1 MFGGAANPIE
11 QLLAACAQA
20 GRIAQPAFALD
31 EGARAFNRV
40 TGQECAFAANPPIV
54 LREFGRR
61 RHRNGIKLANGLRAV
76 VPCHGDFGGHQ
87 RARIGKLGARR
98 RRCRSE
104 GLLGGG
110 KVTGR
115 NPLLGAQQLVVI
127 AVRRVLRRQVRIDA
141 RGVGMLAGVRQL
153 LRAFL
158 LPGGRLGLD
167 QAARRHNKRK
177 SQRHAE
183 RGPWTSEDRCHT
195 LSAPARQIQAQII
208 VAIQGQGR
216 LYVVATPIGNPGD
229 LSARARAVLESVG
242 LIAAE
247 DTRHTGSL
255 LKHFAIRTPLMSLH
269 EHNEKQRASE
279 VVLRLQ
285 QGTSVALV
293 SDAGTPAISDPGFEL
308 VRAAAAAGIDI
319 VAVPGACAAIAA
331 LSIGALPTDR
341 FCFEG
346 FLPARTAA
354 RRERLGE
361 LADEARTL
369 VFYESPHRIAETL
382 EDCAACFGAQRGA
395 AVAREITKLHE
406 AVYRGS
412 LAELRAR
419 ASQDADFSRGEIVLI
434 VAGAARAAAAPDDAA
449 LDRVL
454 RPLLN
459 ELPLKQAA
467 RLAAQIA
474 GVRDNLAYKRALRL
488 RGESGG
494 ED

>member
-1 MFGGAANPIE
+1 M
-11 QLLAACAQA
+11 
-20 GRIAQPAFALD
+20 
-31 EGARAFNRV
+31 
-40 TGQECAFAANPPIV
+40 
-54 LREFGRR
+54 
-61 RHRNGIKLANGLRAV
+61 
-76 VPCHGDFGGHQ
+76 
-87 RARIGKLGARR
+87 
-98 RRCRSE
+98 
-104 GLLGGG
+104 
-110 KVTGR
+110 
-115 NPLLGAQQLVVI
+115 
-127 AVRRVLRRQVRIDA
+127 
-141 RGVGMLAGVRQL
+141 
-153 LRAFL
+153 
-158 LPGGRLGLD
+158 
-167 QAARRHNKRK
+167 
-177 SQRHAE
+177 
-183 RGPWTSEDRCHT
+183 
-195 LSAPARQIQAQII
+195 
-208 VAIQGQGR
+208 AIQGQGR
-216 LYVVATPIGNPGD
+216 LYVVATPIGNLGD

-354 RRERLGE
+354 RRERLSE

-369 VFYESPHRIAETL
+369 VFYESPHRIAAML

-395 AVAREITKLHE
+395 VVAREITKLHE

-412 LAELRAR
+412 LAELVTRA
-419 ASQDADFSRGEIVLI
+419 AQDADFSRGEIVLI
-434 VAGAARAAAAPDDAA
+434 IAGAPRMQEAPEQAA

-474 GVRDNLAYKRALRL
+474 EVRDNQAYKRALQL
-488 RGESGG
+488 RPESGG